1 MVETNRIPGVI
12 ALGGK
17 SRNLGQ
23 LDMFFL
29 KPEAFSCCVDCCVDK
44 LQNLSQHQVCQK
56 NFFFFLWWVSF
67 CWRAGSMSLYIKNYK
82 EIYRNEE
89 LFSA

>member
-56 NFFFFLWWVSF
+56 NFFFFVVGFLLLEGWF
-67 CWRAGSMSLYIKNYK
+67 DELIYK
-82 EIYRNEE
+82 EIYRNGE